1 MLNCRDVKRKVS
13 HVSTIGNSHMTN
25 DILKAALAEY
35 NLEQTNAS
43 LLRSL
48 GNSTYK
54 VVADDEKCFSLRIY
68 SPDNFDEAQVS
79 SELTW
84 LRFLSSE
91 NTIVVPNPDGSL

>member
-25 DILKAALAEY
+25 DIL
-35 NLEQTNAS
+35 
-43 LLRSL
+43 
-48 GNSTYK
+48 
-54 VVADDEKCFSLRIY
+54 RIY
-68 SPDNFDEAQVS
+68 SLDNFDEVQVS

-91 NTIVVPNPDGSL
+91 NSIVVPNPVKKTRRFPDTYLS

>member
-1 MLNCRDVKRKVS
+1 MKVWWCPYFLIS
-13 HVSTIGNSHMTN
+13 SCPNLPGYCY
-25 DILKAALAEY
+25 ILKAALAEY

-54 VVADDEKCFSLRIY
+54 VIADDEKCFSLRIY

-91 NTIVVPNPDGSL
+91 NSIAECH